1 MSKNRTENPNIAS
14 GRIDKLEKDE
24 IFVFGSNLVGKHLGG
39 AAKAAYNKFGAQ
51 WGVGV
56 GLTGQAYAIPTMQGG
71 VETIKPYVDEFVEF
85 AKEHQ
90 EKKFLVTRI
99 GCGIAGFK
107 DEEIAPLFKQAIA
120 VCNIY
125 LPKEFYDIIVA
136 PYLEHCFYYGKNI
149 PEDCG
154 AHVGHQYEGYW
165 VRFHFNDDDY
175 LLNETLCYIREGLGD
190 FCANDGVPISMKAIL
205 YNRFCHWGWCETPDT
220 FRSWYEALDYTN
232 VSRKSNEH
240 QKNPVNEYCPML
252 MGTILGDIAGSIYE
266 FDPHKSTDINIQ
278 DKRMDYTDDTI
289 MTIAV
294 ADWILNDKRH
304 TKKGLVERMQ
314 QWGRK
319 YPNPMGAYGNMF
331 SQWLRK
337 DNPKPYNSWGNGS
350 AMRVSAVGFAFDT
363 LEETI
368 EVAKICAEVTHNHP
382 EGIKGAQ
389 ATAAAVFMAR
399 TANSKED
406 IRRFIT
412 DTFGYNLNRSCDDI
426 RPTYGFDGSCQG
438 TVPESIIAFLDSKDY
453 EDALRLCIS
462 LGGDADTMGAITGAI
477 AGAYYNKMPYAL
489 YNFGMEKLPKD
500 IQNIV
505 GLFNSEHGHSVSCR
519 WRNAEFDTEEHI
531 IQCVDPHSLRKDL
544 AELLADCRNRICNDR
559 KAALFTMDIFVDLLA
574 DLAALIH
581 TQLLLTVC
589 KLHILGLLLR
599 RKRLRAESIDHRRSS
614 VSRSNVF

>member
-39 AAKAAYNKFGAQ
+39 AAKAAHNKFGAQ

-125 LPKEFYDIIVA
+125 LPREFYDIIVV

-165 VRFHFNDDDY
+165 IRFHFNNDDY

-220 FRSWYEALDYTN
+220 FSSWYEALDYTN
-232 VSRKSNEH
+232 VLRKSNEH
-240 QKNPVNEYCPML
+240 QKKPVNVYCPML

-368 EVAKICAEVTHNHP
+368 KVAKICAEVTHNHP

-389 ATAAAVFMAR
+389 ATAAAIFMAR

-519 WRNAEFDTEEHI
+519 WRNAEFDTEELI
-531 IQCVDPHSLRKDL
+531 RKVK
-544 AELLADCRNRICNDR
+544 CG
-559 KAALFTMDIFVDLLA
+559 KIF
-574 DLAALIH
+574 I
-581 TQLLLTVC
+581 
-589 KLHILGLLLR
+589 
-599 RKRLRAESIDHRRSS
+599 
-614 VSRSNVF
+614 

>member
-14 GRIDKLEKDE
+14 GRIDMLEKDE
-24 IFVFGSNLVGKHLGG
+24 IFVFGSNLAGKHLGG
-39 AAKAAYNKFGAQ
+39 AAKAAHNKFGAQ

-71 VETIKPYVDEFVEF
+71 VETIKPYVDEFIEF
-85 AKEHQ
+85 AQEHQ
-90 EKKFLVTRI
+90 EMKFLVTCI

-107 DEEIAPLFKQAIA
+107 AEEIAPLFKQAIA

-165 VRFHFNDDDY
+165 VRFHFNNDDY

-232 VSRKSNEH
+232 VLRKSNEH
-240 QKNPVNEYCPML
+240 QKNPVNVYCPML

-304 TKKGLVERMQ
+304 TKKGLVERIQ

-363 LEETI
+363 LEETMK
-368 EVAKICAEVTHNHP
+368 VAKICAEVTHNHP

-389 ATAAAVFMAR
+389 ATAAAIFMAR
-399 TANSKED
+399 TGNSKEE
-406 IRRFIT
+406 IRCFIT
-412 DTFGYNLNRSCDDI
+412 DTFGYDLNRSCDDI

-519 WRNAEFDTEEHI
+519 RRNAEFETEELI
-531 IQCVDPHSLRKDL
+531 RKVK
-544 AELLADCRNRICNDR
+544 CG
-559 KAALFTMDIFVDLLA
+559 KIF
-574 DLAALIH
+574 I
-581 TQLLLTVC
+581 
-589 KLHILGLLLR
+589 
-599 RKRLRAESIDHRRSS
+599 
-614 VSRSNVF
+614 